1 MNQDPINILLADD
14 DEDDRLFFKE
24 AIEELKMKTVVT
36 TVNDGMQLMDHL
48 NKHENKLPHIIFLDL
63 NMPKKGGIE
72 CLKEIRSCAKLNEL
86 SIAIYSTSASEE
98 DIEETFVKGANV
110 YIKKPNDFGEL
121 KRILKEVISINWQYQ
136 TSGLN
141 KENFLLSI

>member
-14 DEDDRLFFKE
+14 DEDDRLFFKD
-24 AIEELKMKTVVT
+24 AIEELKIKTVVT

-72 CLKEIRSCAKLNEL
+72 WLKDNL
-86 SIAIYSTSASEE
+86 
-98 DIEETFVKGANV
+98 FVLFRH
-110 YIKKPNDFGEL
+110 PL
-121 KRILKEVISINWQYQ
+121 QL
-136 TSGLN
+136 
-141 KENFLLSI
+141 

>member
-14 DEDDRLFFKE
+14 DEDDRLFFKD
-24 AIEELKMKTVVT
+24 AIEELKIKTVVT

-72 CLKEIRSCAKLNEL
+72 CLKEIRSCAKLKEL

-98 DIEETFVKGANV
+98 DIEQTFVKGANV

-121 KRILKEVISINWQYQ
+121 KRVLKEVISINWQYQ

-141 KENFLLSI
+141 KESFLLSI